1 MENAESPAVFGPTR
15 PSRAA
20 VASAFMFTLPPGPSG
35 VPLYRLR
42 FFGLFQLDDQHSEL
56 ARPDDLAGMLRRF
69 HVADRIRREV
79 DLPAGTVT

>member
-42 FFGLFQLDDQHSEL
+42 FFGLFQLDDQHS
-56 ARPDDLAGMLRRF
+56 
-69 HVADRIRREV
+69 
-79 DLPAGTVT
+79 